1 MSEWLSATARGDA
14 FSHARAGYGSAT
26 RWATSTRGALS
37 TVTYMTVLSGSTVT
51 LRPTASKDVATLA
64 DIRAIPEVHRR
75 WRGEDLLAEIAAD
88 LADEDLH
95 LYTVEAATGEVIGLI
110 QYSEESDP
118 DYRHATVDVFLDPR
132 AHGRGLG
139 VDTVRTLVRHLIQE
153 LGHHRLTIDP
163 AADNEAAIACYRNVD
178 FRPVGVMRQYE
189 RTPDGSWAD
198 GLLMDLLAS
207 EAELG
212 S

>member
-1 MSEWLSATARGDA
+1 MS
-14 FSHARAGYGSAT
+14 
-26 RWATSTRGALS
+26 
-37 TVTYMTVLSGSTVT
+37 VLSGSSVT
-51 LRPTASKDVATLA
+51 LRPTTSEDVTVLA
-64 DIRAIPEVHRR
+64 AIRATPEVHRR
-75 WRGEDLLAEIAAD
+75 WRGGDLAAEIAAD
-88 LADEDLH
+88 LADDELH
-95 LYTVEAATGEVIGLI
+95 LYTIEAATGEVIGLI

-132 AHGRGLG
+132 VHGRGFG
-139 VDTVRTLVRHLIQE
+139 VDTVRTLVRHLVHE

-163 AADNEAAIACYRNVD
+163 AADNEAAIACYRKVG

-207 EAELG
+207 DAELG

>member
-1 MSEWLSATARGDA
+1 MRVRGLLGHRDA
-14 FSHARAGYGSAT
+14 A
-26 RWATSTRGALS
+26 ALS
-37 TVTYMTVLSGSTVT
+37 TLTGMTVLPGSSVT
-51 LRPTASKDVATLA
+51 LRPTTSEDVTVLA
-64 DIRAIPEVHRR
+64 AIRATTEVRSR
-75 WRGEDLLAEIAAD
+75 WRGEDLPAEIAAD

-95 LYTVEAATGEVIGLI
+95 LHTVEAATGEVIGLV

-118 DYRHATVDVFLDPR
+118 DYRPATVDVFLDPR
-132 AHGRGLG
+132 VHGRGLG
-139 VDTVRTLVRHLIQE
+139 LGLDTIRTLARHLVHE

-163 AADNEAAIACYRNVD
+163 AADNETAIACYRKVG

-189 RTPDGSWAD
+189 RTPDGSWAV

-207 EAELG
+207 EAALG

>member
-1 MSEWLSATARGDA
+1 M
-14 FSHARAGYGSAT
+14 T
-26 RWATSTRGALS
+26 R
-37 TVTYMTVLSGSTVT
+37 MTVLSGSTVT
-51 LRPTASKDVATLA
+51 LRPTTSDDVAVLA
-64 DIRAIPEVHRR
+64 GIRATPEVHRR

-95 LYTVEAATGEVIGLI
+95 LFTVATAIGEVIGLV

-118 DYRHATVDVFLDPR
+118 DYRHATMDIFLDPR
-132 AHGRGLG
+132 VHGRGFG
-139 VDTVRTLVRHLIQE
+139 VDSVRTLARYLVDE

-163 AADNEAAIACYRNVD
+163 AADNEAAIACYGKVG

-189 RTPDGSWAD
+189 RTPEGSWAD

-207 EAELG
+207 DAEFG
-212 S
+212 GP

>member
-1 MSEWLSATARGDA
+1 MWVRGLLGHRDA
-14 FSHARAGYGSAT
+14 A
-26 RWATSTRGALS
+26 ALP
-37 TVTYMTVLSGSTVT
+37 TLTGMTVLPGSSVT
-51 LRPTASKDVATLA
+51 LRPTTSEDVTVLA
-64 DIRAIPEVHRR
+64 AIRATPEVHSR
-75 WRGEDLLAEIAAD
+75 WRGEDLTAEIAAD

-132 AHGRGLG
+132 VHGRGLG
-139 VDTVRTLVRHLIQE
+139 VDTIRTLARHLVHE

-163 AADNEAAIACYRNVD
+163 AADNETAIACYRKVG

-207 EAELG
+207 EAALG